1 MLPNSPQSPSSSRF
15 VRARS
20 AIARRRQHITA
31 RLALAVVTSVA
42 ASGDAGVLHAQTAKP
57 TVGLLVVAHGADSTW
72 NANVRRTVQQV
83 QWSGP
88 VEVAFLMGPEAHHAS
103 WNVAVRALEAK
114 KASRIVAVPLMV
126 STHGSH
132 VDQIR
137 FYAGE
142 LPALPPELA
151 SMGGHDH
158 EAPVKATVP
167 VRTTQALDDAAELGQ
182 ALFERWQALSAA
194 DKARP
199 LVLVA
204 HGPTDNAQAVLWE
217 KNIAAAT
224 SRIAG
229 LVAPRPTRIHLL
241 RDDAPAA
248 VRAAAVQEMRDT
260 ISALAARVRDSVT
273 VLPVLISTGAV
284 NTVKIPAD
292 IKGLPVRYQPVGLTP
307 SAALA
312 RWIER
317 VAAASIAK

>member
-1 MLPNSPQSPSSSRF
+1 MVPHTLPHPSHPSRY
-15 VRARS
+15 RLMAAARRLTRRS
-20 AIARRRQHITA
+20 AV
-31 RLALAVVTSVA
+31 LLGLGAVSGGGSAVGAQGAKGA
-42 ASGDAGVLHAQTAKP
+42 AQN
-57 TVGLLVVAHGADSTW
+57 VGLLVVAHGADSTW
-72 NANVRRTVQQV
+72 NANVRRTVAQV
-83 QWSGP
+83 KWSGP

-103 WNVAVRALEAK
+103 WNVAVKSLEAK
-114 KASRIVAVPLMV
+114 NASRIVAVPLMV

-142 LPALPPELA
+142 LPKLPPELA

-158 EAPVKATVP
+158 EAPVKAAVP
-167 VRTTQALDDAAELGQ
+167 VRTTQALDDATELGQ

-224 SRIAG
+224 SRISS

-260 ISALAARVRDSVT
+260 IAAMAARVKDSVT
-273 VLPVLISTGAV
+273 VLPVLISTGSV

-292 IKGLPVRYQPVGLTP
+292 INGLPVRYQPVGLTP
-307 SAALA
+307 SSALA

-317 VAAASIAK
+317 VAGQSAAK